1 MHLAISKIWKNT
13 GGLAWSESCS
23 DCRPYP
29 KAKLYSNSTILLRL
43 SQIPAEKVRRRLGV
57 TAKVRT
63 CHGRTTEEI
72 LQAYREGPNAAAR
85 EEPKAPA
92 APTQR
97 LAAADIRPS
106 VVPLGSQSP
115 TVGLRAIGQDHS
127 DCVRGSPNLCE
138 TTATSSTR
146 PSRSHK
152 GAALQAP
159 GHLPVS
165 RRDLWGD
172 GLRSLFGRDGLT
184 QR

>member
-13 GGLAWSESCS
+13 GGWAWSESCWV
-23 DCRPYP
+23 CRPCP
-29 KAKLYSNSTILLRL
+29 KAKPYSNSTILLRL
-43 SQIPAEKVRRRLGV
+43 SQIPADEVCRRQGV

-72 LQAYREGPNAAAR
+72 LQAYREGPNAAR

-106 VVPLGSQSP
+106 VVPLGSQLPSI
-115 TVGLRAIGQDHS
+115 GLRAIGQDYS

-146 PSRSHK
+146 TSPGRR

-159 GHLPVS
+159 RHLPVS

>member
-13 GGLAWSESCS
+13 GGWAWSESCWV
-23 DCRPYP
+23 CRPCP
-29 KAKLYSNSTILLRL
+29 KAKPYSNSTILLRL
-43 SQIPAEKVRRRLGV
+43 SQIPADEVRRRLGV

-92 APTQR
+92 APTQK

-106 VVPLGSQSP
+106 VVPLGSQLLS
-115 TVGLRAIGQDHS
+115 GGHRSIGKYYS
-127 DCVRGSPNLCE
+127 ACVHGSPNLWE
-138 TTATSSTR
+138 TSATSSTR
-146 PSRSHK
+146 PGRSRK